1 MALFF
6 LWEDE
11 EILSFQRTDPI
22 GCVRKERRG
31 EMPKKNI
38 LKTINDFRKRH
49 DALCKERMK
58 CAERILKLDEE
69 IKEMDG
75 KIRSYEKIQK
85 KIDALYAEQD
95 QLFSKGPENPEK
107 EMDAGSNIATD
118 YVKNVGGENE
128 QENYNRYRAI

>member
-1 MALFF
+1 
-6 LWEDE
+6 
-11 EILSFQRTDPI
+11 
-22 GCVRKERRG
+22 
-31 EMPKKNI
+31 MPKQKTV

-49 DALCKERMK
+49 DALCKERVK

-85 KIDALYAEQD
+85 KIAALYAEQD
-95 QLFSKGPENPEK
+95 QLFSKDPEDPEK

-118 YVKNVGGENE
+118 YVKNVGGEYD
-128 QENYNRYRAI
+128 QENYNHYRAL